1 MGKGTYHIVLRETY
15 ILLIYSHRTMK
26 KTTMML
32 AIISAIV
39 ATGLA
44 VSPTL
49 ATPVFAQS
57 ASSTGAATDDGSA
70 GSSGSFQ
77 SGFHSS
83 SSSGAGED
91 VTCQGFQGGG
101 SRCDAIR

>member
-1 MGKGTYHIVLRETY
+1 
-15 ILLIYSHRTMK
+15 MK

-32 AIISAIV
+32 AIMSAII

-57 ASSTGAATDDGSA
+57 ASTSGASTDFGSA
-70 GSSGSFQ
+70 TSSSSARPFGS
-77 SGFHSS
+77 SS

-91 VTCQGFQGGG
+91 VFCAGVFGETF
-101 SRCDAIR
+101 CDARR